1 MIIIMIILMAL
12 AAVAVSVLL
21 VQVRNL
27 RKESARIFQKAVLSL
42 HMSMDGRC
50 AVRGSWGQCPHCL
63 LDAQQWEFDRR
74 YDGFIKE
81 SYEEARLKERAEE
94 YEQAYLDQYAGDWQ
108 LLQLL
113 S

>member
-1 MIIIMIILMAL
+1 MIIMIILMTL

-27 RKESARIFQKAVLSL
+27 RKESARIFQKAVLHL

-63 LDAQQWEFDRR
+63 LDSQQWEFDQR
-74 YDGFIKE
+74 YHGFVEE
-81 SYEEARLKERAEE
+81 SYEEARLKERTEE
-94 YEQAYLDQYAGDWQ
+94 YEQAYIDTYASDWE
-108 LLQLL
+108 LFQLL